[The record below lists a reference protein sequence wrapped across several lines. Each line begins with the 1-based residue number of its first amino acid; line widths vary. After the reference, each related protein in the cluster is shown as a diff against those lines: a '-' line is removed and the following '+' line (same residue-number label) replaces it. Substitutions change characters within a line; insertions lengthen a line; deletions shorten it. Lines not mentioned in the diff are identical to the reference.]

1 MPKTKKIASKTVKKP
16 ASTKL
21 DLSQEIM
28 SKVKA
33 GEINMKPRWYFVLG
47 SSLLIFALVILIVMA
62 VFFFNLTAFILRR
75 QGPMRLWRIE
85 MLLSQ
90 LPLWVPVLA
99 VLALWG
105 GVKLLKK
112 YDFSYK
118 KNFLLIIVGL
128 VLAIILAAFAIDSL
142 GFNEF
147 WARKEPMRRFYQNL
161 DPSLEFRHPN
171 DEDRNN
177 NLENRTPQTE
187 GRQLRNTLGQGSGLQ
202 F

>member
-1 MPKTKKIASKTVKKP
+1 MSKTKEIDLKK
-16 ASTKL
+16 
-21 DLSQEIM
+21 EIM
-28 SKVKA
+28 TKVKA
-33 GEINMKPRWYFVLG
+33 GEINMKPKWYFVLG
-47 SSLLIFALVILIVMA
+47 SSLLMFALVVLIVMA
-62 VFFFNLTAFILRR
+62 VFFFNLTVFILRR

-90 LPLWVPVLA
+90 LPLWIPVLA
-99 VLALWG
+99 VLALWV

-147 WARKEPMRRFYQNL
+147 WARKEPTRRFYQNL
-161 DPSLEFRHPN
+161 DPTL
-171 DEDRNN
+171 
-177 NLENRTPQTE
+177 E
-187 GRQLRNTLGQGSGLQ
+187 GRHQRNMPGQGRGLQ

>member
-1 MPKTKKIASKTVKKP
+1 KKPTMNQTMKKSMSKTAKRP
-16 ASTKL
+16 ATKEL

-28 SKVKA
+28 SKVKT
-33 GEINMKPRWYFVLG
+33 GEINMKPKWYFVLG
-47 SSLLIFALVILIVMA
+47 SSLLFFAVVVLLVMA
-62 VFFFNLTAFILRR
+62 VFFFNLTVFMLRH
-75 QGPMRLWRIE
+75 QGPMRLWRLE
-85 MLLSQ
+85 TLLSQ
-90 LPLWVPVLA
+90 LPLWIPILA

-161 DPSLEFRHPN
+161 DPSLEGRHP
-171 DEDRNN
+171 
-177 NLENRTPQTE
+177 
-187 GRQLRNTLGQGSGLQ
+187 RNTPRQGSGLQ

>member
-1 MPKTKKIASKTVKKP
+1 MNQTMKKSASKTAKRPVTKTAKRP
-16 ASTKL
+16 ATKEL

-33 GEINMKPRWYFVLG
+33 GEINMKPKWYFVLG
-47 SSLLIFALVILIVMA
+47 SSLLFFAVVVLLVMA
-62 VFFFNLTAFILRR
+62 VFFFNLTVFMLRH
-75 QGPMRLWRIE
+75 QGPMRLWRLE
-85 MLLSQ
+85 TLLSQ
-90 LPLWVPVLA
+90 LPLWIPILA

-161 DPSLEFRHPN
+161 DPTL
-171 DEDRNN
+171 EDRQQRNM
-177 NLENRTPQTE
+177 P
-187 GRQLRNTLGQGSGLQ
+187 RQGKGLQ

>member
-1 MPKTKKIASKTVKKP
+1 MSKTKKIETKKIATKKQTMKKTASKTVEKP
-16 ASTKL
+16 VLKKL

-28 SKVKA
+28 SKVKT
-33 GEINMKPRWYFVLG
+33 GEINMKPKWYFILG
-47 SSLLIFALVILIVMA
+47 SSLLMFALVILIMMA
-62 VFFFNLTAFILRR
+62 VFFFNLTVFILRR
-75 QGPMRLWRIE
+75 QGPMRLWRLE

-90 LPLWVPVLA
+90 LPLWIPVLA
-99 VLALWG
+99 VLALWS

-147 WARKEPMRRFYQNL
+147 WASKEPMRRFYQNL
-161 DPSLEFRHPN
+161 DPSLEGRH
-171 DEDRNN
+171 
-177 NLENRTPQTE
+177 Q
-187 GRQLRNTLGQGSGLQ
+187 RNTPRHGSELQ

>member
-1 MPKTKKIASKTVKKP
+1 MVCYIRYRKQQPEKHT
-16 ASTKL
+16 ASTFKMPGGVW
-21 DLSQEIM
+21 M
-28 SKVKA
+28 SY
-33 GEINMKPRWYFVLG
+33 IVLAF
-47 SSLLIFALVILIVMA
+47 LFFALVILIVMA